1 MSGINF
7 LSSLNKPELF
17 FRPSQLLMNIKHR
30 LLIKKVSGENNF
42 ETVVLPW
49 KAGIKIHSDDEVG
62 RSILMTG
69 IYDLIVTEMLWRL
82 IDKGEIVIDA
92 GANIGYMTSLMAAKV
107 TSSGQ
112 VFCYE
117 PHPENYEDLS
127 SNLQNWREV
136 LGWNHIEAQ
145 KIAISNSMGEKTLVA
160 PDGFQNNRGLSK
172 ISVSDNT
179 SDKSYLV
186 HSSTLDILF
195 DSDSNL
201 KIGVLK
207 IDIEGHELE
216 ALNGAIKLISARRIR
231 DIVFEEY
238 NHDPYPNSLS
248 NFLEEHG
255 YTVFKAVSG
264 FWKPIVC
271 VPDSSQTGRYW
282 EPPCYIAT
290 IDPARVEKLAQPI
303 GWYSLHP

>member
-1 MSGINF
+1 MTNLNF
-7 LSSLNKPELF
+7 PASLNKPELF
-17 FRPSQLLMNIKHR
+17 FRPSQLLRNIKYR
-30 LLIKKVSGENNF
+30 LIKKATGDNNF

-49 KAGIKIHSDDEVG
+49 KAEIKIHSDDEVG
-62 RSILMTG
+62 RSILTTG

-82 IDKGEIVIDA
+82 IDEGEIVIDA

-127 SNLQNWREV
+127 SNLKNWKEV
-136 LGWNHIEAQ
+136 LHWNHIDAQ
-145 KIAISNSMGEKTLVA
+145 KIALSDSIGEKTLVV

-172 ISVSDNT
+172 ISVNDNT
-179 SDKSYLV
+179 FDKSYLV
-186 HSSTLDILF
+186 SSSTLDILF
-195 DSDSNL
+195 DGDSNI

-216 ALNGAIKLISARRIR
+216 ALNGAVELISARKIR

-238 NHDPYPNSLS
+238 NNNSYPNSLTD
-248 NFLEEHG
+248 FLEKHG

-264 FWKPIVC
+264 FWRPIVC
-271 VPDSSQTGRYW
+271 DPDSNQTGRYW

-290 IDPARVEKLAQPI
+290 IDPVRVEKRVEPS
-303 GWYSLHP
+303 GWCSLHP